1 MNREYYLELAKK
13 GQRMIF
19 GTGLILEEKPD
30 YSEILN
36 DGKRLGEI
44 FVEAA
49 DRFKCPVALPL
60 MDLSIEKSEL
70 LNLLGITEKDV
81 FRFNYNLSDEIIEKL
96 KDNLDKKPIPRLK
109 SLCDA
114 ICYVKQNSGLIPVG
128 MLIGPFS
135 LMTKLLVDP
144 IVPVFLAASGI
155 SGEEDPGIKNVEIL
169 LELAVIIIKRSAK
182 LQIDAGA
189 ELMCVC
195 EPAANMAFISPD
207 LLTEDNDIFDKY
219 VISYNKQ
226 IVDYTD

>member
-1 MNREYYLELAKK
+1 
-13 GQRMIF
+13 
-19 GTGLILEEKPD
+19 
-30 YSEILN
+30 
-36 DGKRLGEI
+36 
-44 FVEAA
+44 
-49 DRFKCPVALPL
+49 
-60 MDLSIEKSEL
+60 
-70 LNLLGITEKDV
+70 
-81 FRFNYNLSDEIIEKL
+81 
-96 KDNLDKKPIPRLK
+96 
-109 SLCDA
+109 
-114 ICYVKQNSGLIPVG
+114 
-128 MLIGPFS
+128 
-135 LMTKLLVDP
+135 MTKLLVDP

-226 IVDYTD
+226 IVDLLNDNNVNLFLHDCGELSDIMLKKLCRLNPVILSLGSSRKLWEDAQVVPENIILFGNISTKYLTTVEDNQFNENIDLLLNKMPETGHPYILGSECDILSITGYEKILYDKAMKILTYKK